1 MTFADHHANPMK
13 TDRHY
18 PASYLKQETSREAE
32 RIRAHPA
39 VEEITLPELIRRAAD
54 CGYEIDPSFCFNY
67 VNNANSITY
76 RARSIGWR
84 HKASGMRFAHIA
96 APRDTLPEIW
106 QSLQPAAAR
115 KIAGHKEYRL
125 RQISLR
131 YYARYTK
138 AAYLHI
144 ADAILNSAR

>member
-84 HKASGMRFAHIA
+84 PKASGMSFAHIA
-96 APRDTLPEIW
+96 APRDTLPQLQAIR
-106 QSLQPAAAR
+106 QSCLV
-115 KIAGHKEYRL
+115 IHKGR
-125 RQISLR
+125 
-131 YYARYTK
+131 
-138 AAYLHI
+138 
-144 ADAILNSAR
+144 ILEL